1 MNKCIAVFGAGL
13 SGQSVANL
21 AKSEGH
27 SVTVFDETVGKKND
41 FWVHEI
47 AKEAVIKVAAW
58 GNHGKFLNRSEKILT
73 SLDQLP
79 CIKMNKSGEPAH
91 PLYLKAEL
99 SPFPINNCY

>member
-1 MNKCIAVFGAGL
+1 MGGYGGVL
-13 SGQSVANL
+13 VANL
-21 AKSEGH
+21 LACITSPKEFRYTMNQSE
-27 SVTVFDETVGKKND
+27 SEND

-73 SLDQLP
+73 SLDQLH

-91 PLYLKAEL
+91 LYT
-99 SPFPINNCY
+99 